1 VVDPVEY
8 DSYFVPAVFE
18 PWSRE
23 VIKRAQVWKGD
34 RVLDVACGTGIVAC
48 RIAGS
53 GAKVTAIDLSPERI
67 ELARAR
73 AADENVPVTFSV
85 ADATAMRFAAGSF
98 DLVTCQQGLQF
109 FADRA
114 KGAKELRRVI
124 ASGGRAVISCWRP
137 LEHNPVS
144 QLVDTIAARHF
155 GGGYGGTFTFGDEA
169 ALKQLLLTAKFMVVN
184 IEAVTRLVKW
194 PDPARFVTSTLTS
207 IAAERGA
214 DAAKLP
220 DAIAETTE
228 ALAPHVVDGVLEM
241 MTASLIAV
249 GRVSA
254 K

>member
-8 DSYFVPAVFE
+8 DSYFVPALFE

-23 VIKRAQVWKGD
+23 LIKRAQVWKGD

-48 RIAGS
+48 RIAGT
-53 GAKVTAIDLSPERI
+53 GAKVTAIDLSPERL
-67 ELARAR
+67 EQARIR
-73 AADENVPVTFSV
+73 AKDENVPVTFV
-85 ADATAMRFAAGSF
+85 EGDATAMRFPAGSF

-124 ASGGRAVISCWRP
+124 ASGGRAVIACWRP
-137 LEHNPVS
+137 LDHNPVY
-144 QLVDTIAARHF
+144 QVVDAIAARHF
-155 GGGYGGTFTFGDEA
+155 GGGYGGAFSFGDET
-169 ALKQLLLTAKFMVVN
+169 ALKQLLLTAKFMVVQ
-184 IEAVTRLVKW
+184 IETVTRLVKW
-194 PDPARFVTSTLTS
+194 PDPVRFITSSLTS

-214 DAAKLP
+214 DAAKVAE
-220 DAIAETTE
+220 AIAETQA